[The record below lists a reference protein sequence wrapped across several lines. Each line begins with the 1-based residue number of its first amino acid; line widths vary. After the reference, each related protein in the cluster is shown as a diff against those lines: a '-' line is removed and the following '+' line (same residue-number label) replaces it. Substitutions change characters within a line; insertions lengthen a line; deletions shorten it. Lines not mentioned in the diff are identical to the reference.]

1 MSDPVTPTVKNADI
15 VINKGGVLYRTY
27 SFKPSKQTELA
38 TATSDIA
45 ALKTAVGDNATN
57 LGSRVDTLETAINGN
72 GSDVAGIEARLTAQE
87 NAWSTFFTG
96 ETDNSKVDT
105 LKEVLAEINTN
116 TSSIADI
123 LTNKVNKSDVVD
135 TTTVEQGGS
144 LTGKVASASLV
155 KSVEDDVAQNA
166 TDIAANTSAIATN
179 TAAIATNA
187 SAIQTNAAD
196 IDALETRVDNL
207 IQVVNAIPST
217 TTAGTTYIV
226 VDEDTPASGSGE

>member
-87 NAWSTFFTG
+87 NAWSTFFEG

-105 LKEVLAEINTN
+105 LKEVLSEINTN
-116 TSSIADI
+116 TTSIAD
-123 LTNKVNKSDVVD
+123 LLSNKVAKADVVD
-135 TTTVEQGGS
+135 STEGT

-166 TDIAANTSAIATN
+166 TDIAANTS
-179 TAAIATNA
+179 AIATNA

-226 VDEDTPASGSGE
+226 VDEDVQSGNGE

>member
-45 ALKTAVGDNATN
+45 ALKTAVGNNATN
-57 LGSRVDTLETAINGN
+57 LGSRVDSLETAINGN

-87 NAWSTFFTG
+87 TAWSTFFEG
-96 ETDNSKVDT
+96 ETDNSKIDT

-116 TSSIADI
+116 TTSIAD
-123 LTNKVNKSDVVD
+123 LLSNKVAKADVVD
-135 TTTVEQGGS
+135 STEGT

-155 KSVEDDVAQNA
+155 KSVEDDVAQN
-166 TDIAANTSAIATN
+166 TSD
-179 TAAIATNA
+179 IATNA

-196 IDALETRVDNL
+196 IAALETRVDNL
-207 IQVVNAIPST
+207 IQVVNAIPSE

-226 VDEDTPASGSGE
+226 VDEE

>member
-87 NAWSTFFTG
+87 NAWSTFFEG

-105 LKEVLAEINTN
+105 LKEVLSEINTN
-116 TSSIADI
+116 TTSIAN
-123 LTNKVNKSDVVD
+123 LLSNKVAKEDVVD
-135 TTTVEQGGS
+135 STEGT

-179 TAAIATNA
+179 A

-207 IQVVNAIPST
+207 IQVVTAIPSET
-217 TTAGTTYIV
+217 IAGTTYIV
-226 VDEDTPASGSGE
+226 VDEDV

>member
-87 NAWSTFFTG
+87 NAWSTFFEG

-105 LKEVLAEINTN
+105 LKEVLAEINAN
-116 TSSIADI
+116 TTSIAD
-123 LTNKVNKSDVVD
+123 LLSNKVAKADVVES
-135 TTTVEQGGS
+135 TEGT

-166 TDIAANTSAIATN
+166 TDIAAN

-207 IQVVNAIPST
+207 IQVVNAIPSE

-226 VDEDTPASGSGE
+226 VDEDV

>member
-87 NAWSTFFTG
+87 NAWSTFFEG
-96 ETDNSKVDT
+96 ETDNSKIDT

-116 TSSIADI
+116 TTSIAE
-123 LTNKVNKSDVVD
+123 LLSNKVAKVDVVD
-135 TTTVEQGGS
+135 STEGT

-166 TDIAANTSAIATN
+166 TDIAANT
-179 TAAIATNA
+179 AAIATNV

-207 IQVVNAIPST
+207 IQVVTAIPSE

-226 VDEDTPASGSGE
+226 VDEDV

>member
-87 NAWSTFFTG
+87 NAWSTFFEG

-116 TSSIADI
+116 TTSIAD
-123 LTNKVNKSDVVD
+123 LLSNKVAKADVVD
-135 TTTVEQGGS
+135 STEGT

-166 TDIAANTSAIATN
+166 TDIAANTS
-179 TAAIATNA
+179 AIATNA

-226 VDEDTPASGSGE
+226 VDEDVQSGSGE

>member
-87 NAWSTFFTG
+87 NAWSTFFEG

-105 LKEVLAEINTN
+105 LKEVLSEINAN
-116 TSSIADI
+116 TTSIAN
-123 LTNKVNKSDVVD
+123 LLSNKVAKADVVD
-135 TTTVEQGGS
+135 STEGT

-155 KSVEDDVAQNA
+155 KSVEDDVAQN
-166 TDIAANTSAIATN
+166 TS
-179 TAAIATNA
+179 AIATNA

-207 IQVVNAIPST
+207 IQVVTAIPSDT
-217 TTAGTTYIV
+217 IAGTTYIV
-226 VDEDTPASGSGE
+226 VDEDV

>member
-72 GSDVAGIEARLTAQE
+72 GSDVAGIEARSTAQE
-87 NAWSTFFTG
+87 NAWSTFFEG

-116 TSSIADI
+116 TTSIAD
-123 LTNKVNKSDVVD
+123 LLSNKVAKADVVD
-135 TTTVEQGGS
+135 STEGT

-166 TDIAANTSAIATN
+166 TDIAANTSS
-179 TAAIATNA
+179 IATNA
-187 SAIQTNAAD
+187 SAIQTNAAN

-207 IQVVNAIPST
+207 IQVVSAIPST

-226 VDEDTPASGSGE
+226 VDEDV

>member
-72 GSDVAGIEARLTAQE
+72 GSDIAGIEARLTAQE
-87 NAWSTFFTG
+87 NAWSTFFEG

-116 TSSIADI
+116 TTSIAD
-123 LTNKVNKSDVVD
+123 LLSNKVAKADVVD
-135 TTTVEQGGS
+135 STEGT

-179 TAAIATNA
+179 A

-207 IQVVNAIPST
+207 IQVVTAIPSE

-226 VDEDTPASGSGE
+226 VDEDV

>member
-87 NAWSTFFTG
+87 NAWSTFFEG

-116 TSSIADI
+116 TTSIAD
-123 LTNKVNKSDVVD
+123 LLSNKVAKADVVD
-135 TTTVEQGGS
+135 STEGT

-166 TDIAANTSAIATN
+166 TDIAANTSS
-179 TAAIATNA
+179 IATNA
-187 SAIQTNAAD
+187 SAIQTNAAN

-207 IQVVNAIPST
+207 IQVVSAIPST

-226 VDEDTPASGSGE
+226 VDEDV

>member
-1 MSDPVTPTVKNADI
+1 MSDPVTPVVKNADI

-45 ALKTAVGDNATN
+45 ALKSAVGDNATN
-57 LGSRVDTLETAINGN
+57 LGSRVDSLETAINGN

-87 NAWSTFFTG
+87 NAWSTFFEG
-96 ETDNSKVDT
+96 ETDNSKIDT

-116 TSSIADI
+116 TASIAD
-123 LTNKVNKSDVVD
+123 LLSNKVAKADVVNS
-135 TTTVEQGGS
+135 TEGT

-155 KSVEDDVAQNA
+155 KSVEDNVAKNA
-166 TDIAANTSAIATN
+166 TDIAANTSAISTN

-207 IQVVNAIPST
+207 IQVVNAIPSE

>member
-45 ALKTAVGDNATN
+45 ALKTSNSNVGN
-57 LGSRVDTLETAINGN
+57 RVTALETAINGN

-87 NAWSTFFTG
+87 TAWSTFFEG
-96 ETDNSKVDT
+96 ETDNSKIDT

-116 TSSIADI
+116 TTSITD
-123 LTNKVNKSDVVD
+123 LLSNKVAKADVVD
-135 TTTVEQGGS
+135 STEGT

-155 KSVEDDVAQNA
+155 KSVEDDVAQNTSNIA
-166 TDIAANTSAIATN
+166 TNTSNIATN

-187 SAIQTNAAD
+187 SAIQTNTSD
-196 IDALETRVDNL
+196 ISALNTRVDNL
-207 IQVVNAIPST
+207 IQVVNAIPSE

-226 VDEDTPASGSGE
+226 VDEDVQSGSGE